1 MYTTTP
7 EQFASVGKAS
17 FDNFFA
23 AASTSFAG
31 FEKLLELNI
40 AASKAIF
47 ADVTQTTRA
56 ALEIKDAKELMAFNA
71 TLAQPAVEKSIGYS
85 KQVYGIVTETQAAL
99 RKSAE
104 LQSVEANKE
113 FASLIEKSLKNA
125 PAGSETAVAAVK
137 SAVAAA
143 TSAYDNASKIAK
155 QAFDMA
161 EANLSNAA
169 ASAAENVKA
178 VAKTAAKR
186 K

>member
-1 MYTTTP
+1 MYATTP
-7 EQFASVGKAS
+7 EQFASAGKAG
-17 FDNFFA
+17 FDQFFA

-31 FEKLLELNI
+31 FEKLMELNI

-47 ADVTQTTRA
+47 ADVSQNARA
-56 ALEIKDAKELMAFNA
+56 AMEIKDAKELMALNA
-71 TLAQPAVEKSIGYS
+71 SFAQPSVEKSISYG

-99 RKSAE
+99 RKTAE
-104 LQSVEANKE
+104 VQSVEVQKE
-113 FASLIEKSLKNA
+113 FAAMFEKSLKNA

-161 EANLSNAA
+161 EANLNNVA

-178 VAKTAAKR
+178 AAKTAAKR